1 MKGTFKPSRKGTRH
15 PLLMYRRMMDRV
27 WKYTLVLGLVL
38 AVATRWHLLRERDI
52 FGWSSNIWIFAAAAL
67 SLIVC
72 IFAFVT
78 RYMAY
83 VQVREDALRLYTPF
97 LRLKISYRRI
107 RSVHP
112 VLLQQLFPPEKSTWA
127 QRSFIE
133 PFYGLTALVVELRGY
148 PMDPNLLR
156 LFLPKQMFSP
166 RSPGFVIMVKDWMKF
181 STEFDSLHGA
191 WLQNQGMRQQTG
203 KG

>member
-1 MKGTFKPSRKGTRH
+1 MKGKFKPSRKGTRH

-38 AVATRWHLLRERDI
+38 AAATRWQLLRERDI
-52 FGWSSNIWIFAAAAL
+52 FGWSSNIWIFSAAAL

-72 IFAFVT
+72 GFAFVT

-112 VLLQQLFPPEKSTWA
+112 ALMQQLFPPEKSNWS
-127 QRSFIE
+127 QRSFLE

-148 PMDPNLLR
+148 PMDPALLR
-156 LFLPKQMFSP
+156 LFLPGQMFSP
-166 RSPGFVIMVKDWMKF
+166 RSQGFVIMVKDWMKF

-191 WLQNQGMRQQTG
+191 WLQNQGTRQRTG
-203 KG
+203 RE